1 MRKNEIPKAKDNELI
16 TEYISKYASL
26 LLNYN
31 SKMGIKVLEKQCE
44 NLEAELLKREILTKE
59 DIEKLRK

>member
-16 TEYISKYASL
+16 AEYINVYAML

-31 SKMGIKVLEKQCE
+31 RDMGTKQYEKRCE
-44 NLEAELLKREILTKE
+44 YLEAELLKREILTKE
-59 DIEKLRK
+59 DIEKLHA